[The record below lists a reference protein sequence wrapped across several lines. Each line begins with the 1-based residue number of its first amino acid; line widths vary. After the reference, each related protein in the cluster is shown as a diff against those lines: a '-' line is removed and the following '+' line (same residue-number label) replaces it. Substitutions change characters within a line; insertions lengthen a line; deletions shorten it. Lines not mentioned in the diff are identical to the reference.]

1 MPSAVLTLAL
11 PKGRILA
18 PALALLRAAGVDTGP
33 VGLTDVDRRLMLDL
47 PQPGPGPWGAGSW
60 RVLLVKPSDVPTYV
74 EHGVADLGIA
84 GADTLLEHEHDL
96 YEPVDL
102 GIGTC
107 RLAVAEPL
115 DRPARLRRG
124 MELRVATKYPNLAR
138 RHYRSKGISPE
149 IIPLYGSVELGAI
162 TGLADQIVDLVE
174 SGETLRQNRLVE
186 VETIMHVTSRLIV
199 HPASLKLEPDRL
211 AGIIEALRDAVAMS
225 SAGAA
230 NEPRK
235 AAGDR

>member
-1 MPSAVLTLAL
+1 MPGGVLTLAL

-33 VGLTDVDRRLMLDL
+33 VGVADDDRRLMLDL
-47 PQPGPGPWGAGSW
+47 PQGQDGPWRA
-60 RVLLVKPSDVPTYV
+60 LLVKPSDVPTYV

-84 GADTLLEHEHDL
+84 GSDTLLEHAHDL

-102 GIGTC
+102 GIGAC

-186 VETIMHVTSRLIV
+186 VETIMHVSSRLIV

-211 AGIIEALRDAVAMS
+211 AGIIDALRDAVYR
-225 SAGAA
+225 AGAA

-235 AAGDR
+235 AVGDR

>member
-1 MPSAVLTLAL
+1 MSGDVLTLAL

-18 PALALLRAAGVDTGP
+18 PALALLRAAGVDMGEA
-33 VGLTDVDRRLMLDL
+33 GRANDRRLMFDL
-47 PQPGPGPWGAGSW
+47 PDGGRA
-60 RVLLVKPSDVPTYV
+60 LLVKPSDVPTYV

-84 GADTLLEHEHDL
+84 GADTLHEQPLDL

-102 GIGTC
+102 GIGPC

-138 RHYRSKGISPE
+138 QHYRGKGISPE

-199 HPASLKLEPDRL
+199 HPASLKLKPGPVAR
-211 AGIIEALRDAVAMS
+211 IIDALRTAVREAS
-225 SAGAA
+225 LRAGAA

-235 AAGDR
+235 AVGDR

>member
-1 MPSAVLTLAL
+1 MSEAVLDGALTLAL
-11 PKGRILA
+11 PKGRILSS
-18 PALALLRAAGVDTGP
+18 ALALLRAAGVDTGE
-33 VGLTDVDRRLMLDL
+33 VGRSGDRRLMFDL
-47 PQPGPGPWGAGSW
+47 PHGGRA
-60 RVLLVKPSDVPTYV
+60 LLVKPSDVPTYV

-84 GADTLLEHEHDL
+84 GADTLQEQARDL

-102 GIGTC
+102 GIGAC
-107 RLAVAEPL
+107 RLAVAEPI

-124 MELRVATKYPNLAR
+124 MQLRVATKYPNLAR

-149 IIPLYGSVELGAI
+149 IIPLYGSVELGPI

-186 VETIMHVTSRLIV
+186 VETVMHVTSRLIV
-199 HPASLKLEPDRL
+199 HPASLKLEPELVARVID
-211 AGIIEALRDAVAMS
+211 GLRHAVRT
-225 SAGAA
+225 AGAA

-235 AAGDR
+235 AVGDR

>member
-1 MPSAVLTLAL
+1 VPGGVLTLAL

-33 VGLTDVDRRLMLDL
+33 VGVADDDRRLMLDL
-47 PQPGPGPWGAGSW
+47 PQAEHGPWRA
-60 RVLLVKPSDVPTYV
+60 LLVKPSDVPTYV

-84 GADTLLEHEHDL
+84 GADTLLEHAHDL

-102 GIGTC
+102 GIGAC

-186 VETIMHVTSRLIV
+186 VETIMHVSSRLIV

-211 AGIIEALRDAVAMS
+211 AGIIDALRDAVNR
-225 SAGAA
+225 AGAA

-235 AAGDR
+235 AVGDR